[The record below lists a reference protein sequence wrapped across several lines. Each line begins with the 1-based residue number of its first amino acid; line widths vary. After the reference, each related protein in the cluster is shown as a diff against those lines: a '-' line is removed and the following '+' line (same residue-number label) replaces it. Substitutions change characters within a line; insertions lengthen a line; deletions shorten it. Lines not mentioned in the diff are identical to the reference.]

1 MVRELGLGIGL
12 ERCYREIIQKSRV
25 REMMIEYDEDD
36 GMIERDYRDWEKEI

>member
-1 MVRELGLGIGL
+1 MDGKRVRI
-12 ERCYREIIQKSRV
+12 RHRV